1 MQCVCV
7 HWKICDFSWTSTW
20 LTDAKSNACLRKQRA
35 FNPGMFDMKA
45 VGETLPS
52 GTLASYLHGCLFNYS
67 LRCMWVCV
75 CVCLY
80 VWGTGTCKA
89 SWNDE
94 RVKTHETGAAAPWHS
109 GWPHTETQP
118 DTYTHTHK
126 GKHIHIHAC
135 VTDRQLCV
143 RKHGGVYQFDGVMQ
157 GMRRQ

>member
-75 CVCLY
+75 CVY
-80 VWGTGTCKA
+80 M
-89 SWNDE
+89 S
-94 RVKTHETGAAAPWHS
+94 GALGPVRLREMMSALRHMKQVQRRHCTA
-109 GWPHTETQP
+109 GDHTRRHNQTL
-118 DTYTHTHK
+118 THTHK

-143 RKHGGVYQFDGVMQ
+143 RKHGGVYHFDGVMQ